1 MRWNTVRDD
10 PTLRWNTVRDDYYNL
25 GVEKDTGGLVSL

>member
-1 MRWNTVRDD
+1 MRWNMVRDD